1 MGPVSSGTG
10 LEKQSVSPAGV
21 PRRVVLAGLLG
32 TYTASLIPWAL
43 AETAPDPERGRFL
56 ILSALIAGREA
67 LDSELALRY
76 YEALVAADESFPAAV
91 TTVLTLINYHHIDP
105 LELQALLDEK
115 RPELASVPRR
125 IATAWFLGV
134 VKTADGARVL
144 AYEKALNAQM
154 VDDVLKPPSYCY
166 GGYGSWATEPGR
178 GGAGD

>member
-1 MGPVSSGTG
+1 MGPAPPDSGLAANAVSSTCI
-10 LEKQSVSPAGV
+10 
-21 PRRVVLAGLLG
+21 PRRVVLSGLL
-32 TYTASLIPWAL
+32 TAYTASLIPWAL
-43 AETAPDPERGRFL
+43 AETAPDADRGHFL

-67 LDSELALRY
+67 LDNDLAMRY

-105 LELQALLDEK
+105 LQLQALLDDK
-115 RPELASVPRR
+115 RPELAGVPRR

-134 VKTADGARVL
+134 VETVDGTRVL

-166 GGYGSWATEPGR
+166 GGYGSWASEPR
-178 GGAGD
+178 QRSADD